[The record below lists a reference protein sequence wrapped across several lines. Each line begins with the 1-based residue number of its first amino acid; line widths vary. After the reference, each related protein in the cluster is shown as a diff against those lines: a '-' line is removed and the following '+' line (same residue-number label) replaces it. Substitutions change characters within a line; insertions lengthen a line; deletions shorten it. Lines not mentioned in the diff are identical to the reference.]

1 MKNINMKT
9 VLITGANKSIG
20 FETAR
25 QLLQQG
31 YYVFLGCR
39 DIKKGVQAVEQLK
52 SEGLNE
58 VEPIEI
64 DVDNSESIKAAGTWL
79 AQKTQVLD
87 VLINNAGISGNM
99 PQTALET
106 DITIFRQVLETN
118 FFGVIEV
125 TQTFIDLLRQ
135 SPEPR
140 IVNVTSGLGSLT
152 LHNDPTWKY
161 FGVKP
166 AAYVPSK
173 AALNA
178 YTIVLANNLQGTPF
192 KVNAVDP
199 GYTATDFN
207 HHSGPGTLPDAAAR
221 VVKAAT
227 LGADGPT
234 GQFFSDDNDPET
246 GISAW

>member
-1 MKNINMKT
+1 MKT

-31 YYVFLGCR
+31 YYVYLGSR
-39 DIKKGVQAVEQLK
+39 NIEKGQQAVETLH
-52 SEGLNE
+52 SEGLNQ

-64 DVDNSESIKAAGTWL
+64 DVDNIESIKTARQLLG
-79 AQKTQVLD
+79 QKTEVLD
-87 VLINNAGISGNM
+87 VLINNAGISGDM

-106 DITIFRQVLETN
+106 GVNGFKQVFETN

-125 TQTFIDLLRQ
+125 TQAFIDLLRA
-135 SPEPR
+135 SSEPR

-152 LHNDPTWKY
+152 LHTDPAWKY
-161 FGVKP
+161 YQFKP
-166 AAYVPSK
+166 ACYVASK

-178 YTIVLANNLQGTPF
+178 YTILLAHELQDTPF

-207 HHSGPGTLPDAAAR
+207 HHTGPGTVPDAAAR
-221 VVKAAT
+221 VVKAVV
-227 LGADGPT
+227 LGSDGPT
-234 GQFFSDDNDPET
+234 GQFFSDDNVPDT
-246 GISAW
+246 GISPW

>member
-1 MKNINMKT
+1 MKT

-20 FETAR
+20 FEAAR

-31 YYVFLGCR
+31 YYVYLGCR
-39 DIKKGVQAVEQLK
+39 DLQKGQQAIEQLQA
-52 SEGLNE
+52 EGLTS

-64 DVDNSESIKAAGTWL
+64 DVDNVESIQAARQALG
-79 AQKTQVLD
+79 QKTTTLD
-87 VLINNAGISGNM
+87 VLINNAGINDGM
-99 PQTALET
+99 PPKSTAET
-106 DITIFRQVLETN
+106 NVELYRKVFETN

-125 TQTFIDLLRQ
+125 TTAFMDLLKT
-135 SPEPR
+135 SVTPR

-152 LHNDPTWKY
+152 LQSDPAWKY
-161 FGVKP
+161 YPVKP
-166 AAYVPSK
+166 ASYVASK

-178 YTIVLANNLQGTPF
+178 YTIVLAYDLRDTPF

-207 HHSGPGTLPDAAAR
+207 NHSGPGTVQEAAAR

-227 LGADGPT
+227 LGSDGPT
-234 GQFFSDDNDPET
+234 GQFFSDDNVPDT
-246 GISAW
+246 GISPW

>member
-1 MKNINMKT
+1 MKT

-31 YYVFLGCR
+31 YYVYLGCR
-39 DIKKGVQAVEQLK
+39 DLKKGRQAASQLQT
-52 SEGLNE
+52 EGLTQ
-58 VEPIEI
+58 VEPLQI
-64 DVDNSESIKAAGTWL
+64 DVDQIGSIKAAREALGR
-79 AQKTQVLD
+79 KINVLD
-87 VLINNAGISGNM
+87 VLINNAGIAGSF
-99 PQTALET
+99 PQPPLET
-106 DITIFRQVLETN
+106 PVSEFKQVFETN

-125 TQTFIDLLRQ
+125 TQAFIDLLKQ

-152 LHNDPTWKY
+152 LHNDPAWKHY
-161 FGVKP
+161 TVKP
-166 AAYVPSK
+166 ACYVSSK

-178 YTIVLANNLQGTPF
+178 YTIVLAYTMRDTAF
-192 KVNAVDP
+192 KINAVDP

-207 HHSGPGTLPDAAAR
+207 NHTGPGTVPDAAAR

-227 LGADGPT
+227 FGPDGPT
-234 GQFFSDDNDPET
+234 GQFFSDDNVPET
-246 GISAW
+246 GISPW